1 MPLFGSKKKKDK
13 KKEKGAD
20 MESSEDDG
28 LFMARGSDAAS
39 PEKAAALSLEDGDGE
54 PDPDIQTEDEAPG
67 LSVLDGGPEE
77 TSEPAAPAAAEEP
90 SNADDLLSAFD
101 DDDDSGGELAEL
113 TKDLEDVPM
122 AELLAELRE
131 IRMTLPPEVLE
142 SGEDVA

>member
-77 TSEPAAPAAAEEP
+77 TSGPAAPSAAAAKGAVLGASPGTVSTSNDAPRWLSPAKAIAQHAAILWLRGRLMAPP
-90 SNADDLLSAFD
+90 S
-101 DDDDSGGELAEL
+101 
-113 TKDLEDVPM
+113 
-122 AELLAELRE
+122 LRN
-131 IRMTLPPEVLE
+131 R
-142 SGEDVA
+142 